1 MICRDKAYERAKP
14 PCIQVHQQFQNLKLK
29 MKNTRDKLDKIN
41 SIITTRNI
49 HRCSSSGGGGG
60 GDDFVDHYHHHYE
73 KYKRLSIKNEAI
85 APMTMGGRIISSEL
99 VSKGDIDGLLD
110 DIEQQFLTV
119 QNSMKFLRSQIDII
133 ECKKRGDDDDDDDSH
148 SVKQRQ
154 MNRIDFDGEVFTN
167 EEERHASIIA
177 SLEHTQ
183 KHRENNSR
191 LAHTHRSSPVTDHH
205 HLHRSKY
212 ASIHT
217 VDSRDDSHR
226 QQLSHIKSSYP
237 QHLPI
242 QHHHLTPSSSSSSS
256 STVNH
261 QKVVMKRSWDALR
274 QSLKLSMSKR
284 PVYNF
289 ELYEQLCDMKGN
301 DTLSTSIDIDYDV
314 ADDATKKLLWKQV
327 STIYRSIKS
336 TQKTRDNTDG
346 TYKTSL
352 SSSRAY
358 EHQLPLS
365 TATLTIQAYR
375 GSIQRYMY
383 NPFCNISS
391 PFPVEKPLLST
402 LPDDSLGDWRHI
414 SGALASPTH
423 AHAVMDNSN
432 QHSSSYVTIKEK
444 QQGLY
449 RMEDYESPIKEI
461 AKAMRLMEKEQD
473 EQRQKKAVTAAAA
486 ATLSVKNK
494 ATSENKIK
502 MNIIT
507 ATNSISNNSS
517 SSSIKSN
524 NSSSTLMGVN
534 IKSKSL
540 IDTSSNSK
548 HGTTIPLSEEVNVL
562 PSSSSSLSLP
572 IKPSLSKVPSIVS
585 SDTAQMNMND
595 LFNAINKDDDYD
607 NSTATSTAIANKVTT
622 TPTVSTTTE
631 STECRKLTILE
642 RVHEIYNQHN
652 PSRIIEIPTIM
663 EKYKGKEAELIIKL
677 EQKYKIQSSNIKINN
692 NNSIAEVKS
701 SKGITEQL
709 QKVTSTSN
717 LSNSLFGNKSS
728 SSTSLL
734 ISKSMLPS
742 TQSSPLSSQSLSSS
756 LSNNN
761 MIQNTLKSVIESE
774 NLKLGSQKDPS
785 LGLSAPAV
793 KAAPSVSQRVHE
805 IYNQYNPSK
814 ISEIPTILE
823 KYKGKEQELI
833 SKLEQKYKIPP
844 HSTTATTSATD
855 TTTAQTNSGS
865 NNLWQSSNTSQNSL
879 FGSKITSSNNNFNSA
894 NSIGLTKTQSM
905 DGNHNTAASG
915 QFSIFNKSTGST
927 TFNATNPSSTPF
939 SGNKVTSS
947 LFGVA
952 NTSNST
958 PSITV
963 TATSSVFGATSSSTS
978 TTFGSN
984 NPTVSPFSN
993 ANSTTTPSLFGETQ
1007 ATLTL
1012 LNNGGNQSSTVSSSN
1027 VKASSTP
1034 FNTANKASS
1043 SSSFGG
1049 MTATTSTPTPF
1060 SSNVSNPSSTLFGS
1074 LSKSSSGQPSLFG
1087 MNTATHNTTSSSSTP
1102 FSGSSTSSLSF
1113 GGSGGNS
1120 LFKSN
1125 SNISTATGWNN
1136 TSNASGSMNAGGF
1149 TTPATS
1155 MNTNPSIFGNS
1166 NMSMMSSSVSQRVH
1180 EIYNQY
1186 NPSKISEIPTILE
1199 KYKGKE
1205 QELISKL
1212 EQKYGIASSA
1222 MGSNNSSAF
1231 GGSFG
1236 TGIGNNNNNNKP
1248 AGVSTF
1254 GSFSS
1259 FGQPQQQQQQQQAS
1273 SSLFG
1278 SSGQVGM
1285 GGARFGAT
1293 SALGNNQQNRSS
1305 LFGSR

>member
-1 MICRDKAYERAKP
+1 
-14 PCIQVHQQFQNLKLK
+14 
-29 MKNTRDKLDKIN
+29 MKNTQDKLDEIN
-41 SIITTRNI
+41 SIITTRTKNKSSSSSSS
-49 HRCSSSGGGGG
+49 SSSGEVEL
-60 GDDFVDHYHHHYE
+60 VDHYYYHYHHHHYE
-73 KYKRLSIKNEAI
+73 KHKGLSIKSDKAI

-119 QNSMKFLRSQIDII
+119 QNSMKFIRNQIDII
-133 ECKKRGDDDDDDDSH
+133 ERKKRDDDDDDSSH
-148 SVKQRQ
+148 SVKDRQ
-154 MNRIDFDGEVFTN
+154 MNRIDFDGEGSTN
-167 EEERHASIIA
+167 VVERHVSMIA

-183 KHRENNSR
+183 KDSSNNILRDGNNSR
-191 LAHTHRSSPVTDHH
+191 LAHIHSSSPVTDH
-205 HLHRSKY
+205 Y

-217 VDSRDDSHR
+217 VDSRDDSQR

-242 QHHHLTPSSSSSSS
+242 QHHHHLTPSSSSSSS
-256 STVNH
+256 SSSLTVNH
-261 QKVVMKRSWDALR
+261 QKVVMKRSWDTLR
-274 QSLKLSMSKR
+274 RSLKLSMSKR

-289 ELYEQLCDMKGN
+289 ELYEQLCDMKGT
-301 DTLSTSIDIDYDV
+301 DALSTSVDIDYEG

-336 TQKTRDNTDG
+336 SQKTRDDNVDG

-352 SSSRAY
+352 SSSRSY
-358 EHQLPLS
+358 QHQLPLS
-365 TATLTIQAYR
+365 TASLAIQAYR
-375 GSIQRYMY
+375 GSIQRSMY
-383 NPFCNISS
+383 NPFYNISS

-414 SGALASPTH
+414 SGALTSPTMTTTT
-423 AHAVMDNSN
+423 VTNSN
-432 QHSSSYVTIKEK
+432 QHTFSSSSVAIKEK

-473 EQRQKKAVTAAAA
+473 EQRQKKAATAAAA
-486 ATLSVKNK
+486 AAGLSVKNK

-502 MNIIT
+502 MNINNAT
-507 ATNSISNNSS
+507 TNSNISNNSS
-517 SSSIKSN
+517 SNSIN
-524 NSSSTLMGVN
+524 TLMEVN

-540 IDTSSNSK
+540 IDTSSNSN
-548 HGTTIPLSEEVNVL
+548 HGTTVPLTATKSIKSEEVNVVPSSL
-562 PSSSSSLSLP
+562 SSSSSKSSSSSLSLP
-572 IKPSLSKVPSIVS
+572 TKPSLSKVPSIVS
-585 SDTAQMNMND
+585 SDNMND
-595 LFNAINKDDDYD
+595 LFNAINKNDDNDI
-607 NSTATSTAIANKVTT
+607 STATSTAIANKFTT
-622 TPTVSTTTE
+622 TPTASTTTE
-631 STECRKLTILE
+631 STESRNLTVLE

-663 EKYKGKEAELIIKL
+663 EKYKGKESELIIKL

-692 NNSIAEVKS
+692 NNSIAEIKS
-701 SKGITEQL
+701 SKVISEQL
-709 QKVTSTSN
+709 QKITSTSN

-728 SSTSLL
+728 STSLL
-734 ISKSMLPS
+734 TSKSMLPT
-742 TQSSPLSSQSLSSS
+742 TQASPSSSQSLSSS

-761 MIQNTLKSVIESE
+761 MIQNTSKSVIESE

-785 LGLSAPAV
+785 LGLSAPAL
-793 KAAPSVSQRVHE
+793 KAAPSVSERVHE

-844 HSTTATTSATD
+844 QSTTATD
-855 TTTAQTNSGS
+855 TTTEQTNSRS
-865 NNLWQSSNTSQNSL
+865 NNLWQSNNASKNSL

-894 NSIGLTKTQSM
+894 NSTGLTKIQSM
-905 DGNHNTAASG
+905 DGNQNTAASG
-915 QFSIFNKSTGST
+915 QFSIFNKSAGST
-927 TFNATNPSSTPF
+927 TFNATNPTSTPF
-939 SGNKVTSS
+939 SGNKVTST
-947 LFGVA
+947 LFGGA

-958 PSITV
+958 P
-963 TATSSVFGATSSSTS
+963 SVFGATSSSTS

-984 NPTVSPFSN
+984 NPTVSPFGN
-993 ANSTTTPSLFGETQ
+993 ANSTTTPSLFGGTQ
-1007 ATLTL
+1007 ATLTPF
-1012 LNNGGNQSSTVSSSN
+1012 NTGGNQSSTVSSSS
-1027 VKASSTP
+1027 VKVSSTP
-1034 FNTANKASS
+1034 FNTENKASS
-1043 SSSFGG
+1043 SSLFGG
-1049 MTATTSTPTPF
+1049 MNATTSTPTPF
-1060 SSNVSNPSSTLFGS
+1060 SSNISNPPSTLFGS
-1074 LSKSSSGQPSLFG
+1074 LSQSSSGQPSLFG
-1087 MNTATHNTTSSSSTP
+1087 MNTATHNTTSSALTP
-1102 FSGSSTSSLSF
+1102 FSGSNTSSSSF

-1120 LFKSN
+1120 LFKTN
-1125 SNISTATGWNN
+1125 SNTSTATGWNN
-1136 TSNASGSMNAGGF
+1136 ASNAGGSMNAGGF
-1149 TTPATS
+1149 ATPATS

-1222 MGSNNSSAF
+1222 IGSNNSSAF

-1236 TGIGNNNNNNKP
+1236 VGIGYTNNNNKP
-1248 AGVSTF
+1248 AGVSSF

-1259 FGQPQQQQQQQQAS
+1259 FGQPQQQQQQQSQQQAS
-1273 SSLFG
+1273 TSLFG